1 MLLAAAVQSRD
12 GGTAPLTTHK
22 FTSRDFVSVC
32 RYSTIT
38 HPKKREFSIVLLF
51 FFMLAGVGDFCVVT
65 LCQAPKYQ

>member
-32 RYSTIT
+32 RYSTIS
-38 HPKKREFSIVLLF
+38 HPKKREIFIVLLS
-51 FFMLAGVGDFCVVT
+51 FMLAGVGDYCVVT